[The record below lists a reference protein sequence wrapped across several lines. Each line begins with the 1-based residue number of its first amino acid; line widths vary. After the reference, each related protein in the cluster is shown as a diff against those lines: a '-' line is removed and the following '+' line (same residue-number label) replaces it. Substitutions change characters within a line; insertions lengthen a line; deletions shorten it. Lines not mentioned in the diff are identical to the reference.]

1 MSNKFSYLLYLI
13 NQLEHKVQILQ
24 VKHGYEL
31 VIVGLAAMQRCSYF
45 KSQGS
50 GKSRRDPQ
58 LRWTSNSAE

>member
-13 NQLEHKVQILQ
+13 KNTYGQLEHKVQILQ

-31 VIVGLAAMQRCSYF
+31 VIVGLTAMQRCSYF

-58 LRWTSNSAE
+58 LR